1 MNSINA
7 AFFKPPFQ
15 GGMAS
20 AERLLSRANTGVS
33 SPFQFRPEKHPKKGG
48 ETPHGYWLQ
57 AALPSTTSLR
67 TYPPSGRNT
76 VLT

>member
-15 GGMAS
+15 GGMVS
-20 AERLLSRANTGVS
+20 AGRLLTRANTGIKP
-33 SPFQFRPEKHPKKGG
+33 PFQFRPEKHPEKGG

-57 AALPSTTSLR
+57 AALPNTTSLR
-67 TYPPSGRNT
+67 TYPPSGRHT